1 MAQTTTT
8 SGPADW
14 MQPYYQ
20 NFLQGA
26 FQTANRPYQ
35 QYQGPRVAGMSSIQQ
50 GALGGIQNAMYGTPQ
65 TQQAGGL
72 LSNVMQGDNPYVNQ
86 IAQQVA
92 DQSKKEYEQNTAAVN
107 SRFANPN
114 SFGNSRHAM
123 MQDSAN
129 EAYARGLS
137 GSLANLRYGAFD
149 TNARRQLDAANMA
162 NQFSSTNMQNLM
174 SGLTAGNVPRQI
186 QQQQYDTGYQD
197 YQNWWNYP
205 TQQTSNLGS
214 WLGMGGNNTQTTQ
227 NTPDPNKGTQ
237 IAGGL
242 LAALPALYGIGSGQG
257 WF

>member
-1 MAQTTTT
+1 MPTTTST

-20 NFLQGA
+20 QYLQGA
-26 FQTANRPYQ
+26 FQTANKPYQ
-35 QYQGPRVAGMSSIQQ
+35 QYQGNRVAGMSSIQQ
-50 GALGGIQNAMYGTPQ
+50 GALGGINQGMYGTPQ

-72 LSNVMQGDNPYVNQ
+72 LSNVMAGDNPYVNQ

-92 DQSKKEYEQNTAAVN
+92 DQSRQQYEQNTAAVN
-107 SRFANPN
+107 SRFKNPN

-149 TNARRQLDAANMA
+149 TNAQRQLQAAGMA
-162 NQFSSTNMQNLM
+162 DQQANSNMQRLGT
-174 SGLTAGNVPRQI
+174 GLTAGNIPRQI

-197 YQNWWNYP
+197 WQNWNNYP
-205 TQQTSNLGS
+205 TQQTDNLGR
-214 WLGMGGNNTQTTQ
+214 WLGMGGNSTQTTQ
-227 NTPDPNKGTQ
+227 QTPNPSQGSQ

-242 LAALPALYGIGSGQG
+242 LAALPAMAGIFGWGQ
-257 WF
+257 